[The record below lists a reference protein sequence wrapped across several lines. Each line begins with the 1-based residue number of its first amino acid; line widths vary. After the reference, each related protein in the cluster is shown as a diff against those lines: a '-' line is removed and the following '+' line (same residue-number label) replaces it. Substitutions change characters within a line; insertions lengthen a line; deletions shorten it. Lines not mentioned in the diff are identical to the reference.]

1 MRTDESSVAACVKVW
16 KNTTSWSLNARR
28 ARSKAVGNVA
38 LVRVNSPCQIHPLI
52 AQSWRTRLPKYI
64 VIVANEGYI
73 PSRVNFSVRT
83 ASGTNVLD
91 FLRSI
96 DLSEGE
102 GSYGNGHDG
111 ASGGSLPPERWSELL
126 TKLGFELN

>member
-1 MRTDESSVAACVKVW
+1 LQEAKKAAPVF
-16 KNTTSWSLNARR
+16 S
-28 ARSKAVGNVA
+28 GNVA

-73 PSRVNFSVRT
+73 PDRVNFSVRT

-91 FLRSI
+91 FLRSLN
-96 DLSEGE
+96 LSVGE
-102 GSYGNGHDG
+102 GSYGQGHDS
-111 ASGGSLPPERWSELL
+111 ASGGSLPFPQWNELL
-126 TKLGFELN
+126 LKLEFKLKSV